1 MQKPKIKIVS
11 YKEGESV
18 HKKENKYFE
27 EVCHLIAETFSIFN
41 KTEGKKIAVQRY
53 IDYWNLQK
61 NEKQVVQ
68 NSFEKTPLFFVAL
81 HNNKVVG
88 VIRGNKTR
96 IINLFV
102 EKNYHGLNIGK
113 KLLEKFENS
122 CQRHGSV
129 FIKVRSSLY
138 AVAFYQRAGYKKTTG
153 VRDFVGL
160 KVQPLKKIIVK

>member
-18 HKKENKYFE
+18 ARNKEQNKYFE
-27 EVCHLIAETFSIFN
+27 EVCRLIAETFSLFN
-41 KTEGKKIAVQRY
+41 KTEGKKIAVQKY

-61 NEKQVVQ
+61 NEKQVIQ
-68 NSFEKTPLFFVAL
+68 DSFEKTPLFFVAL

-113 KLLEKFENS
+113 KLLEQFENS
-122 CQRHGSV
+122 CLLHGS
-129 FIKVRSSLY
+129 
-138 AVAFYQRAGYKKTTG
+138 AF
-153 VRDFVGL
+153 VCSESFC
-160 KVQPLKKIIVK
+160 